1 MKQLSGRAAPFR
13 AERPST
19 QLLHDTEDLR
29 VIAFALEPG
38 QEVKPHR
45 STSTVLLQ
53 VIEGEG
59 EFSGANGMM
68 RVSAGDAVAYDRG
81 ELHGIRA
88 NAGRLRFLAIVTPRP
103 G

>member
-13 AERPST
+13 TDRPST
-19 QLLHDTEDLR
+19 QLLHDSEDLR
-29 VIAFALEPG
+29 VVAFALEPG
-38 QEVKPHR
+38 QEVRPHR
-45 STSTVLLQ
+45 STSAVLLQ

-59 EFSGANGMM
+59 EFSGANGIQ
-68 RVSAGDAVAYDRG
+68 RVVAGDAVAYDRE

-88 NAGRLRFLAIVTPRP
+88 NAGRLRFLAIITPRP